1 MYIKRS
7 FKNLC
12 VKLFNPRLNDLK
24 VVYVI
29 CAAVIGV
36 LVATNLTI
44 GFATTGRGEK
54 AGRGGCKCGR
64 GSATGCVVKSVFVIN
79 YTVTMI
85 LFVTTVLFL
94 IALFLCYIMTRLC
107 NEGRFVTASSYD
119 RGYIPPNIDFGESD
133 QQQIDMR
140 QFAPI
145 LNLRSNETH
154 LLIFQSHRLKKLCV
168 DYMANLNFY
177 TILSSLGFILIFIGF
192 INYLINLSVNW
203 ARLSTKQKYAE
214 LVYIN
219 GAEMIAFGSDSVT
232 GDVNQRF

>member
-1 MYIKRS
+1 M
-7 FKNLC
+7 
-12 VKLFNPRLNDLK
+12 K
-24 VVYVI
+24 VIYVI
-29 CAAVIGV
+29 SATVIGV
-36 LVATNLTI
+36 LIAINLTI

-54 AGRGGCKCGR
+54 PGRGGCKCGR
-64 GSATGCVVKSVFVIN
+64 GSATGCVVKWIFVIN
-79 YTVTMI
+79 YVVTMI
-85 LFVTTVLFL
+85 LFVTTVIFL

-107 NEGRFVTASSYD
+107 NEGRFVTASSYE
-119 RGYIPPNIDFGESD
+119 RGYIPPNVDFAESD

-140 QFAPI
+140 QCAPI

-154 LLIFQSHRLKKLCV
+154 LLIFQGHRLKKLCV

-177 TILSSLGFILIFIGF
+177 TILSSIGFILMFTGF

-232 GDVNQRF
+232 ADPNQRF